1 MAVKTITI
9 DIEAYEILARA
20 RRGSES
26 FSTVIKN
33 TLGPAGKTASA
44 LLAHLDEYSV
54 SEDMLNDIDRIVAS
68 RERDLIAAE
77 RTDGYGS

>member
-9 DIEAYEILARA
+9 DMEAYEILARA

-26 FSTVIKN
+26 FSTIIKN
-33 TLGPAGKTASA
+33 TLGPAGNTASA

-77 RTDGYGS
+77 RTDGYGT

>member
-9 DIEAYEILARA
+9 DTEAYEILARA
-20 RRGSES
+20 RRGNES

-33 TLGPAGKTASA
+33 TLGPAGNTASA
-44 LLAHLDEYSV
+44 LIAHLDEHAV
-54 SEDMLNDIDRIVAS
+54 GEAMLDDIDRVVAR

-77 RTDGYGS
+77 RTDTYGS

>member
-9 DIEAYEILARA
+9 DTEAYEILARA

-33 TLGPAGKTASA
+33 TLGPAGNTASA
-44 LLAHLDEYSV
+44 LVEHLDELSV
-54 SEDMLNDIDRIVAS
+54 GDAMLDDIDRVVAL
-68 RERDLIAAE
+68 RERDIIAAE

>member
-20 RRGSES
+20 RRANES

-33 TLGPAGKTASA
+33 TLGPASNTASA
-44 LLAHLDEYSV
+44 LVGHLDEYSLG
-54 SEDMLNDIDRIVAS
+54 EAMLDDIDRVVAL
-68 RERDLIAAE
+68 RERALIAAE
-77 RTDGYGS
+77 RTDSYGA

>member
-9 DIEAYEILARA
+9 DLEAYEILARA

-33 TLGPAGKTASA
+33 TLGPAGNTASA

-77 RTDGYGS
+77 RTDGYGT

>member
-9 DIEAYEILARA
+9 DTEAYAILARA

-33 TLGPAGKTASA
+33 TLGPAGNTARA
-44 LLAHLDEYSV
+44 LFEHLDEYSV
-54 SEDMLNDIDRIVAS
+54 GEGVLDDIDRVVAS
-68 RERDLIAAE
+68 REGDLIAAE

>member
-9 DIEAYEILARA
+9 DTEAYEILARA

-33 TLGPAGKTASA
+33 TLGPASNTAGA
-44 LLAHLDEYSV
+44 LLAHLDECSV
-54 SEDMLNDIDRIVAS
+54 GEGMLDDIDRVVSS